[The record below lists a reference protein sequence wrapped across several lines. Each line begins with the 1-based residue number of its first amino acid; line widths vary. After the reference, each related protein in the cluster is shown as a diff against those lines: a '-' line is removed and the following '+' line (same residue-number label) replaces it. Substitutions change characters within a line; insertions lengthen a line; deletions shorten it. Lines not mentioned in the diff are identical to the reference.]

1 MPSNPSL
8 THELWMFVK
17 LWPYSV
23 RYALYGEW
31 KSETYEKIPELA
43 VASAGCRKD
52 IQYIM
57 NRLSKDNIKTYGRLI
72 GKIVHSNPTIAFSYI
87 LNAIES
93 YDNMIPFVVEA
104 TRYLTALEFD
114 ILSFC
119 LIEALARESKVRI
132 ERNGTTIEKWLKSL
146 SNFSGTLFAKY
157 KIELDG
163 ILKYLANQLVS
174 DQVYDLIVL
183 QELITSMSGIS
194 PPEDATAAQLECM
207 AGGEVIRRESMA
219 TDSHSVRRSTHR
231 LVQSLLKTDLA
242 LPLGVLLAQQTKEIG
257 FRLGNED
264 PFSAPDLKVIAWLND
279 QVSMLF

>member
-1 MPSNPSL
+1 MPSNPSIA
-8 THELWMFVK
+8 HELWNFVK
-17 LWPYSV
+17 LWPYAV

-31 KSETYEKIPELA
+31 KHETYDKVPELA

-104 TRYLTALEFD
+104 TRYLTDLEFD

-146 SNFSGTLFAKY
+146 SNFCGTLFAKY
-157 KIELDG
+157 KIDLDG
-163 ILKYLANQLVS
+163 ILKYLTNQLLS

-194 PPEDATAAQLECM
+194 PPEDATAVQLDGM
-207 AGGEVIRRESMA
+207 AGGEVIRREGLTA
-219 TDSHSVRRSTHR
+219 DSHLLRRSTAR
-231 LVQSLLKTDLA
+231 LVQALVVKTELA
-242 LPLGVLLAQQTKEIG
+242 QPFGILLAQQKKEIS

-264 PFSAPDLKVIAWLND
+264 PFTAPDLKVIAWLND
-279 QVSMLF
+279 QVRRS